1 MNVVL
6 DILKIFLTHRTVFF
20 KNKCNLGRGERG
32 GVGVFIFYQSLDFL
46 FCLLNINI
54 VCLEEPNVG

>member
-1 MNVVL
+1 MQPE
-6 DILKIFLTHRTVFF
+6 K
-20 KNKCNLGRGERG
+20 G
-32 GVGVFIFYQSLDFL
+32 GGFGAQLRVIISDDNFYQSLDFL